1 MRAFLPNCLDSL
13 LNICLILTEK
23 KDHKCAT
30 RHQTRAFEKV
40 PDSRRTTM
48 PKRSRNSVSS
58 HLARKMMLL
67 MALLIPFVSA
77 QQSDAPSTQKSGAP
91 SDMPSMLPSDFPSLV
106 PSSNPSMF
114 EQKESFEP
122 TGEISEPTRAPIT
135 SEPPSGTPTQVKSEK
150 PTILRSSV
158 PSAVPTGAPSST
170 PTVVPSM
177 APSLAPTTLIVAD
190 IFMVL
195 RVVAFTMEGD
205 ILDFFNQQCTT
216 FFRENIQQVEPRVS
230 ITESRLEVQRLLPQ
244 EDARR
249 GLQGS
254 VLRLHPLETQVVVT
268 GRFSGASVVD
278 DFDELLQSIVDANST
293 GLIDLL
299 MESPVVYF
307 LGLNS
312 VATEDGLSPTRAPS
326 SAPSKADGS
335 ADNDDSNAGKIAGI
349 VVGSVFG
356 FILLVALGYFT
367 FLKHR
372 SIREGSALPV
382 RSMDSGGA
390 PDSQNGN
397 LAISAMPTWKE
408 PDSDVEI
415 FAAASDSQSLMG
427 AQSYMGSMADTDLGG
442 ADTMSYAYSLDAGYV
457 EPSLKS
463 GVANTMVGT
472 TIPGGENQSQT
483 GQKPNQITREVIAP
497 PGKLGIVIDTTIQG
511 PVVHK
516 VNKNSPLQGILF
528 PGDIITAIDSTD
540 TRSMTASA
548 ITALM
553 VQTANQQ
560 RRLTVVTDESQ

>member
-1 MRAFLPNCLDSL
+1 VLSP
-13 LNICLILTEK
+13 
-23 KDHKCAT
+23 
-30 RHQTRAFEKV
+30 
-40 PDSRRTTM
+40 
-48 PKRSRNSVSS
+48 
-58 HLARKMMLL
+58 LARKMMLL
-67 MALLIPFVSA
+67 LVLLIPFVSA
-77 QQSDAPSTQKSGAP
+77 QESDAPSAQQSEAP
-91 SDMPSMLPSDFPSLV
+91 SDMPSMIPSLMPSDFPSLV

-114 EQKESFEP
+114 QQMETSEPTIESSEPPGDTSEP
-122 TGEISEPTRAPIT
+122 TGAPIA
-135 SEPPSGTPTQVKSEK
+135 SEAPSGTPSQVKSES
-150 PTILRSSV
+150 PTVLHSNV
-158 PSAVPTGAPSST
+158 PSTVPTGVPSST
-170 PTVVPSM
+170 PTVVPS
-177 APSLAPTTLIVAD
+177 AALTLAPTTLIVAD
-190 IFMVL
+190 VFMVI

-205 ILDFFNQQCTT
+205 ILDFFNKQCTT
-216 FFRENIQQVEPRVS
+216 FFQENIQRLETTVS
-230 ITESRLEVQRLLPQ
+230 ITEARLEVQRLLPE

-254 VLRLHPLETQVVVT
+254 VLRLQPLETQVVVT
-268 GRFSGASVVD
+268 GRFSGESVLD
-278 DFDELLQSIVDANST
+278 DFDELLQSLVDTNST

-299 MESPVVYF
+299 MEPPVVYF
-307 LGLNS
+307 NGVTS
-312 VATEDGLSPTRAPS
+312 IATAESLSPTSAPS
-326 SAPSKADGS
+326 SAPSKLSS
-335 ADNDDSNAGKIAGI
+335 AESAGNDAGKLAGI
-349 VVGSVFG
+349 ILGSIFG
-356 FILLVALGYFT
+356 AILIAILGVLI
-367 FLKHR
+367 FLRHR
-372 SIREGSALPV
+372 TIREGSPLPV
-382 RSMDSGGA
+382 MSMDSAGQT
-390 PDSQNGN
+390 DSPTGN
-397 LAISAMPTWKE
+397 LALSATPTWTK

-415 FAAASDSQSLMG
+415 FAAASDSQSQMSHLG

-463 GVANTMVGT
+463 GVAVNNMVGT
-472 TIPGGENQSQT
+472 TIPGGDNQSQV